1 MKHAKG
7 TINSNELR
15 RRAEQMAQWLIANPF
30 KDFDAQ
36 KLLHELQVHQVELE
50 MQNAELKHAHME
62 ADSALSRA
70 NTLNEGLETLSQE
83 RNNSRETSEA
93 ALRTMSETLA
103 KLSYEMATPLQ
114 VIAEALDQIRVAG
127 VNAEQVKRLN
137 KIDKASKQLVEIMKA
152 AHAPGAKKA
161 TPRPRKSK

>member
-1 MKHAKG
+1 
-7 TINSNELR
+7 
-15 RRAEQMAQWLIANPF
+15 
-30 KDFDAQ
+30 
-36 KLLHELQVHQVELE
+36 

-103 KLSYEMATPLQ
+103 KLTYEMATPLQ